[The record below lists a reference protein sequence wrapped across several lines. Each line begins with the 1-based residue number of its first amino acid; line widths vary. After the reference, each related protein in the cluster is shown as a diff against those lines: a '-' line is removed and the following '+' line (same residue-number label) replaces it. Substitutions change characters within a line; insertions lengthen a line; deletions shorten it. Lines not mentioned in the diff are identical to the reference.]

1 MAIPTRSTTSF
12 QPKYLRI
19 PQYRLV
25 LLLDASS
32 WSVNQWVTKY
42 DQRRVYCRLHI
53 MDQIGATCF
62 AKRCFTNCDS
72 HLFDMI
78 KNNDIHTSKQKNCV
92 TACLQIISGSV
103 MSLELMIKHQQANL
117 TCTEFPSYP
126 RKILA
131 NLAIPRTP
139 SLCRNYGTIQETRP
153 WFANQFPNQFG
164 SRGKPVR
171 L

>member
-1 MAIPTRSTTSF
+1 MTREEF
-12 QPKYLRI
+12 IIGCIL
-19 PQYRLV
+19 
-25 LLLDASS
+25 
-32 WSVNQWVTKY
+32 
-42 DQRRVYCRLHI
+42 

-72 HLFDMI
+72 HHFDMI
-78 KNNDIHTSKQKNCV
+78 KNNDIHTSEQKNCV

-131 NLAIPRTP
+131 NLAMRGHLHCVGTTALSKKPDPGLQTSSRT
-139 SLCRNYGTIQETRP
+139 SSALE
-153 WFANQFPNQFG
+153 ANQFG
-164 SRGKPVR
+164 SRGVPVCEPVR
-171 L
+171 LQRQTSLALETNQFSSNVQFGN